1 MKGKFGNLSVNAKEN
16 YIYTRRL
23 SEYSELNQKLY
34 LWVIQETKLGN
45 TYYNTEGS
53 YTNYSTKFVVE
64 AKEIKRTTLPQLNL
78 ILQKFSI
85 GHWTSSTSNETGN
98 YTYINFNFPSS
109 TENRKFT
116 LKIGKI
122 TNTTILN
129 KIKNN
134 DYSGITELL
143 TYAKNNNSIYSKEL
157 TTTST
162 AYFGEFSIIIAL
174 IFSIASAWGSY
185 YYSDKIVLASCHA
198 RPATREEDLKLV
210 NILDALMV
218 TAGLPKKPDLYVV
231 EDAQP
236 NAFATGRNPEHAII
250 CVTTGLLQKLD
261 YYELEGVIA
270 HEMSHI
276 KNYDIL
282 LSAVVS
288 VFVGLIVMLS
298 DMFSRIIF
306 WGGSKDRDSDS
317 KANGILM
324 LLGLICLI
332 LSPIFGTLMQLA
344 LSRRREF
351 LADSTAVEF
360 TRNPDG
366 LISALQK
373 LENDPNELKSANS
386 ATANMYIINP
396 FKKNGEKGKRKTSS
410 LWSTH
415 PSTEDRI
422 EALRNIK

>member
-1 MKGKFGNLSVNAKEN
+1 MFKTIKKNKFESAIIVSIFIIAVTLIIYYICNA
-16 YIYTRRL
+16 
-23 SEYSELNQKLY
+23 
-34 LWVIQETKLGN
+34 
-45 TYYNTEGS
+45 
-53 YTNYSTKFVVE
+53 
-64 AKEIKRTTLPQLNL
+64 LNL
-78 ILQKFSI
+78 GELSIL
-85 GHWTSSTSNETGN
+85 
-98 YTYINFNFPSS
+98 
-109 TENRKFT
+109 
-116 LKIGKI
+116 
-122 TNTTILN
+122 
-129 KIKNN
+129 
-134 DYSGITELL
+134 
-143 TYAKNNNSIYSKEL
+143 
-157 TTTST
+157 
-162 AYFGEFSIIIAL
+162 IAL

-185 YYSDKIVLASCHA
+185 YYSDKIVLASCRA
-198 RPATREEDLKLV
+198 RPATKEEDLKLV

-236 NAFATGRNPEHAII
+236 NAFATGRNPEHAVI
-250 CVTTGLLQKLD
+250 CVTTGLLEKLN

-298 DMFSRIIF
+298 DMFSRIMF
-306 WGGSKDRDSDS
+306 WGGLKDDRDNDS

-324 LLGLICLI
+324 LLGLIFLI

-344 LSRRREF
+344 LSRKREF
-351 LADSTAVEF
+351 LADATAVEF

-366 LISALQK
+366 LISALEK
-373 LENDPNELKSANS
+373 LENDPNELETANS

-396 FKKNGEKGKRKTSS
+396 FKKNGDNGKRKTSS

-415 PSTEDRI
+415 PSTADRI
-422 EALRNIK
+422 EALRNIR

>member
-1 MKGKFGNLSVNAKEN
+1 MFKASKKNKFESGLIISVFIIVITLIIYYICNTLNLGNL
-16 YIYTRRL
+16 
-23 SEYSELNQKLY
+23 
-34 LWVIQETKLGN
+34 
-45 TYYNTEGS
+45 
-53 YTNYSTKFVVE
+53 
-64 AKEIKRTTLPQLNL
+64 
-78 ILQKFSI
+78 
-85 GHWTSSTSNETGN
+85 
-98 YTYINFNFPSS
+98 
-109 TENRKFT
+109 
-116 LKIGKI
+116 
-122 TNTTILN
+122 
-129 KIKNN
+129 
-134 DYSGITELL
+134 
-143 TYAKNNNSIYSKEL
+143 
-157 TTTST
+157 
-162 AYFGEFSIIIAL
+162 SIIIAL
-174 IFSIASAWGSY
+174 IFSIATAWGSY
-185 YYSDKIVLASCHA
+185 YYSDKIVLASCKA

-236 NAFATGRNPEHAII
+236 NAFATGRNPEHAVI
-250 CVTTGLLQKLD
+250 CVTTGLLEKLD

-288 VFVGLIVMLS
+288 VFVGFIVMLS
-298 DMFSRIIF
+298 DTFSRILF
-306 WGGSKDRDSDS
+306 WGGTKDRDSDS

-324 LLGLICLI
+324 LIGLICLI

-344 LSRRREF
+344 LSRKREF

-373 LENDPNELKSANS
+373 LEADPNELETANS

-396 FKKNGEKGKRKTSS
+396 FKKNGEKGKKKTSS

-422 EALRNIK
+422 EALKNIR